1 MTDKNIEQFYIS
13 WRSNLDNLLAGYIYS
28 EDGKLRPTRFVYL
41 TLQYY
46 LTRLLDGRLEDINK
60 IVLLPG
66 IRGVGKTTLLSQL
79 YFFEKY
85 LNPIKNKGLSDNAP
99 KLVNRIYIS
108 ADKLFSEGFSLRDFF
123 NFYEESI
130 AGNFSDA
137 NKKTLI
143 LIDEI
148 QYDKNWG
155 LFLKLLYDKTKRY
168 KNVLI
173 IATGSSALMLNRQ
186 NADLIRRSTVEEIFP
201 LKFIEYLL
209 LRSNIFPQKGLSQEI
224 KNALFFSDTVKEAYD
239 ELRNLEKKVFT
250 AWSEIGES
258 EITKKRYFEVG
269 AFPFALDIAST
280 PLAMDRIRDMLLV
293 NIAQKDLILLGD
305 FDAETLVKI
314 PDLLYLLASSDE
326 TTTGKIS
333 NALKINERTL
343 SKALDALLRAEII
356 FEILPYGRP
365 YSQIKKSAKYLFIV
379 PSIRISLLG
388 GIVSA
393 GLSGKPLEDYM
404 ALVFAKELA
413 KDAQFFYDYSSNG
426 ADFILRLKDKKEIV
440 LEVGLGKEKTGQVM
454 DTLKKT
460 EGRGK
465 YGIVVG
471 SERLEQSNANVLK
484 VPIEYLLLV

>member
-1 MTDKNIEQFYIS
+1 MTTKNINQFYIS
-13 WRSNLDNLLAGYIYS
+13 WRSNLDSLLSGYIYG
-28 EDGKLRPTRFVYL
+28 ENEKLRPTRFAYL

-85 LNPIKNKGLSDNAP
+85 LNPTQNKSLSDNTS

-108 ADKLFSEGFSLRDFF
+108 ADKLFSEGFSLNDFF
-123 NFYEESI
+123 KFYEESI
-130 AGNFSDA
+130 AGNFSDTG
-137 NKKTLI
+137 KKTLI

-155 LFLKLLYDKTKRY
+155 LFLKLLYDQTKRH

-201 LKFIEYLL
+201 LKFAEYLL
-209 LRSNIFPQKGLSQEI
+209 LRNNIFLQKGLSQEI
-224 KNALFFSDTVKEAYD
+224 KNALFFSGNAEEAYAKFK
-239 ELRNLEKKVFT
+239 NLEKKVFA
-250 AWSEIGES
+250 AWSEVQKS
-258 EITKKRYFEVG
+258 ETTKKRYFEVG
-269 AFPFALDIAST
+269 AFPFALDISSAT
-280 PLAMDRIRDMLLV
+280 LAMDRIRDMLLV
-293 NIAQKDLILLGD
+293 NIAQKDLVALGD

-326 TTTGKIS
+326 ITTGKIS
-333 NALKINERTL
+333 SALKINERTL

-365 YSQIKKSAKYLFIV
+365 YSQIKKSAKYLFIA
-379 PSIRISLLG
+379 PSIRISLLSA
-388 GIVSA
+388 IIPA
-393 GLSGKPLEDYM
+393 GLAGKTLEDYM
-404 ALVFAKELA
+404 ALVFAKELS
-413 KDAQFFYDYSSNG
+413 KDAQFFYDYSSGG
-426 ADFILRLKDKKEIV
+426 ADFIIRFKDKKEIV
-440 LEVGLGKEKTGQVM
+440 LEVGLGKEKISQVA

-460 EGRGK
+460 GGRGK
-465 YGIVVG
+465 YGIVIG
-471 SERLEQSNANVLK
+471 SDKLELANENILK
-484 VPIEYLLLV
+484 VPLDYLLLM

>member
-1 MTDKNIEQFYIS
+1 MTNKNIKQFYIS
-13 WRSNLDNLLAGYIYS
+13 WRSSLDNLLSGYVYNGN
-28 EDGKLRPTRFVYL
+28 EALRPTRFAYL

-60 IVLLPG
+60 VVLLPG

-85 LNPIKNKGLSDNAP
+85 LNPKQNKSLSDNAS
-99 KLVNRIYIS
+99 KLINRIYIS
-108 ADKLFSEGFSLRDFF
+108 ADKLFSEGFSLNDFF
-123 NFYEESI
+123 KFYEESI

-137 NKKTLI
+137 SKKTLI

-155 LFLKLLYDKTKRY
+155 LFLKLLYDKTKRH

-201 LKFIEYLL
+201 LKFVEYLL

-224 KNALFFSDTVKEAYD
+224 KSALFFSDTAKEAYTK
-239 ELRNLEKKVFT
+239 LQNLEKKVFA
-250 AWSEIGES
+250 AWSEVQES

-269 AFPFALDIAST
+269 AFPFALDIASAS
-280 PLAMDRIRDMLLV
+280 LAMDRIRDMLLV
-293 NIAQKDLILLGD
+293 NIAQKDLISLGD

-326 TTTGKIS
+326 ITTGKIS

-343 SKALDALLRAEII
+343 SKALNALLRAEII
-356 FEILPYGRP
+356 FEVLPYGRP
-365 YSQIKKSAKYLFIV
+365 YSQIKKSSKYLFIA
-379 PSIRISLLG
+379 PSIRISLLSA
-388 GIVSA
+388 IIPA
-393 GLSGKPLEDYM
+393 GLMGKPLEDYL
-404 ALVFAKELA
+404 ALIFAKELS
-413 KDAQFFYDYSSNG
+413 KDAQFFYDYSSGG
-426 ADFILRLKDKKEIV
+426 ADFIVRFKDKREIV
-440 LEVGLGKEKTGQVM
+440 LEVGFGKEEIRQVV
-454 DTLKKT
+454 DTLNKT

-465 YGIVVG
+465 YGMIIG
-471 SERLEQSNANVLK
+471 SDKLELINKNVLK
-484 VPIEYLLLV
+484 IPLEYLLLM